1 MAGSMK
7 LDRQA
12 GSGQDPL
19 NKATQGVDKTLTKGL
34 LLLEAISRSERSR
47 GVSDLASELSLT
59 RSNVHRLLQTL
70 IASGFVSRE
79 VGGDRYV
86 LTSKLWRLSRMQ
98 RHHNALLSLVHPVLS
113 EFVAET
119 GESAAF
125 AIVEG
130 KNIVMIDQVETPHSV
145 RVFYSV
151 GDTHPVDHVLLSG
164 RGISA
169 LQLVV
174 YAFRPKAE
182 VLRALE
188 TISQE
193 LGHPPSYVT
202 DQMARIDVVR
212 REGHALVQG
221 EWVEGANAV
230 AAAVTGKDGE
240 LVGIMVSFGPAH
252 RMPPSVLEALR
263 LSTCQA
269 AARLSAQLVN

>member
-1 MAGSMK
+1 MSTPDTRTLGISETEQDRTLAIWLVAFEAMLNRGDQSDFTTLIHPDGYWRDLLATSWQLRTFHGTSEIK
-7 LDRQA
+7 SGLDGLKDKQRPRNFRLRGEA
-12 GSGQDPL
+12 APGQL
-19 NKATQGVDKTLTKGL
+19 GEFGATIEGFFDFET
-34 LLLEAISRSERSR
+34 
-47 GVSDLASELSLT
+47 DLAT
-59 RSNVHRLLQTL
+59 
-70 IASGFVSRE
+70 
-79 VGGDRYV
+79 
-86 LTSKLWRLSRMQ
+86 
-98 RHHNALLSLVHPVLS
+98 
-113 EFVAET
+113 
-119 GESAAF
+119 
-125 AIVEG
+125 
-130 KNIVMIDQVETPHSV
+130 
-145 RVFYSV
+145 
-151 GDTHPVDHVLLSG
+151 G